1 MSNAAKHRKKAA
13 EFEQLKQIDRAI
25 AAYIKSIEESEA
37 AGEEVDVALFNK
49 VGDLALRQGRVPD
62 AITYYERAVEHYA
75 TSGLFNNAIA
85 LCNKILRSAPG
96 RANVYFT
103 LGRICAR
110 KGLRGDATRNFLE
123 YATRM
128 REEGRVEEG
137 MRALAEIA
145 DLSPELTEVRKFV
158 DEYAQRAGITLPRR
172 MTPPIAPKAVED
184 GTPRPPQR
192 EEKSQDLVFIQVDYG
207 QAEPAPLSRHVRT
220 PVRSRTP
227 VRAKPAVD
235 PLAAA
240 IIEHG
245 PGLQLLRNMA
255 TPRDLTPVA
264 TAAIV
269 APPMSNDG
277 QPGTIIDDAT
287 PAPVAEPVFDMVPV
301 VPLDGLEANGEY
313 IADVPALEGL
323 TVDETPAEAGDA
335 LPEPHIEGLPLVPHE
350 LETAAFGHV
359 DLLQDVVVE
368 DFEHAAEDPTIAKII
383 ATETPPFV
391 DAIVVDPTPIATATI
406 GEVVPPA
413 VSDAVID
420 PTPLD
425 VESVPEL
432 EAAIAEGEAAAVA
445 FESEPV
451 ELELGDVPLMDV
463 PAVQVARI
471 TPLML
476 DFDLDTVEEHAPPTR
491 PPFRVDPHDF
501 ILPGELPPL
510 LLDDAIVDAGLA
522 AASAPRPTPRT
533 VTPITAAPAIVATT
547 DDVPVTS
554 VADKGDDLLDVEA
567 DLAALSTPAPANHL
581 ADAVDEVVTPVVDL
595 DTAPGTVETA
605 VPLDEPV
612 EGAGDHAGQE
622 SVEAAVELGGEA
634 PRDAAADT
642 ADASHADA
650 EVETSAEDELPTAEE
665 FDAAADS
672 LDPVEVATPT
682 PIASRAVMPT
692 PSLPIAAVAAEA
704 TIVASSRRDALRA
717 AVSRL
722 PHNWMLRRRLAEALL
737 ESGEREEAL
746 TELETARQGFIDNG
760 DLSTAADIG
769 DEMVHVSPER
779 VAYHQRRVEL
789 AVAMHD
795 LQRLRVAYLDLA
807 DALVRLGEEGRA
819 RAVYARVLE
828 IDPLDDRARTALGAA
843 APPPPPPSPRPDDEF
858 VDLTTWLKDDD
869 GQAGDTRLRMREPVI
884 SGDEQA
890 DFDELL
896 RHFKEGVARSLG
908 EDDFESHYDL
918 GVAYKEMGLLDDAIA
933 EFQKALRSH
942 GNRLPAYEA
951 LGQCFVEQ
959 GRHQVAATVLTRA
972 LHEPGLGDEQR
983 VGVLYLLAFSCEA
996 LQRFDEARSYYQ
1008 RVYATD
1014 IQFRDAAARL
1024 AALEHIAR

>member
-25 AAYIKSIEESEA
+25 AAYIKSIEESES

-110 KGLRGDATRNFLE
+110 KGLRGDATKNFLE

-128 REEGRVEEG
+128 REEGRVDEG

-145 DLSPELTEVRKFV
+145 DLSPELTEVRKLV
-158 DEYAQRAGITLPRR
+158 DEYAQRAGISLPRR
-172 MTPPIAPKAVED
+172 MTPPIAPKAVPD
-184 GTPRPPQR
+184 GAPRPPVR

-207 QAEPAPLSRHVRT
+207 QADPAPLSRHVRT
-220 PVRSRTP
+220 PAKGRTPVKSRTP
-227 VRAKPAVD
+227 VHAKPAVD

-240 IIEHG
+240 LIEPG

-255 TPRDLTPVA
+255 TP
-264 TAAIV
+264 V
-269 APPMSNDG
+269 APLE
-277 QPGTIIDDAT
+277 TIAAVSDLLTTASPEASAEST
-287 PAPVAEPVFDMVPV
+287 AEASAAVADPVFDLVPV
-301 VPLDGLEANGEY
+301 VPLEGLEANGNY
-313 IADVPALEGL
+313 DADVPALEGL
-323 TVDETPAEAGDA
+323 TVDDTPPSAVETVPEAHVD
-335 LPEPHIEGLPLVPHE
+335 GLPLVPHE
-350 LETAAFGHV
+350 LETTAFGHV

-368 DFEHAAEDPTIAKII
+368 DFEHAAEDPAIAKII
-383 ATETPPFV
+383 ATETPLSV
-391 DAIVVDPTPIATATI
+391 DAIVVDPTPLATATVDD
-406 GEVVPPA
+406 ELPPA
-413 VSDAVID
+413 SDVVVVD

-425 VESVPEL
+425 VEAVPEL
-432 EAAIAEGEAAAVA
+432 EAAIATGEATAAA
-445 FESEPV
+445 FELETLELEPV
-451 ELELGDVPLMDV
+451 ALDVVDAAP
-463 PAVQVARI
+463 VQVARI

-510 LLDDAIVDAGLA
+510 LLEDAIVDAGLA
-522 AASAPRPTPRT
+522 AATAPRATPRAL
-533 VTPITAAPAIVATT
+533 TPIVVAPVPPAVEAN
-547 DDVPVTS
+547 DD
-554 VADKGDDLLDVEA
+554 ADTRPDDDGLLDVEA
-567 DLAALSTPAPANHL
+567 ELAALSTPAPL
-581 ADAVDEVVTPVVDL
+581 VVVD
-595 DTAPGTVETA
+595 DAARIDVASAGETVDAPSVA
-605 VPLDEPV
+605 
-612 EGAGDHAGQE
+612 EGAEEPTVSSA
-622 SVEAAVELGGEA
+622 SVEAEPVGAEA
-634 PRDAAADT
+634 EP
-642 ADASHADA
+642 
-650 EVETSAEDELPTAEE
+650 DELPSEAE

-672 LDPVEVATPT
+672 LETVTVATPT
-682 PIASRAVMPT
+682 PMASQAVTPT
-692 PSLPIAAVAAEA
+692 PALPIAAVAAEA

-760 DLSTAADIG
+760 DLATAADIG

-779 VAYHQRRVEL
+779 IAYHQRRVEL
-789 AVAMHD
+789 SVAMHD
-795 LQRLRVAYLDLA
+795 LQRLRMAYLDLA

-843 APPPPPPSPRPDDEF
+843 APPPPPPSPRPDDDF